1 VLPQCKNSPKKKE
14 REMMVPTTWVIH
26 LMSFGD
32 VEDKSNNGDVPCKA
46 RPQMCLL
53 AMFLKGSLKV
63 VIVV

>member
-1 VLPQCKNSPKKKE
+1 ML
-14 REMMVPTTWVIH
+14 VPTTRAIN

-46 RPQMCLL
+46 RLQMCLL

-63 VIVV
+63 VWVLGNDTT

>member
-1 VLPQCKNSPKKKE
+1 
-14 REMMVPTTWVIH
+14 
-26 LMSFGD
+26 MSFGD

-63 VIVV
+63 VIVVWVLGNDTTQALDLTNP